1 MSDAREVIL
10 QGAHGDIDIHENGD
24 FHMTCP
30 MSRAIDAGLAALAAE
45 GLTICRAP
53 RDVNEAVHGG
63 LEARLS
69 LVVERDG
76 KRSSTRRRGSR

>member
-30 MSRAIDAGLAALAAE
+30 MSRATDAGLAALAAE
-45 GLTICRAP
+45 GLTICRKASTGRTAGDDGALMCAFVP
-53 RDVNEAVHGG
+53 V
-63 LEARLS
+63 LEHTP
-69 LVVERDG
+69 EG
-76 KRSSTRRRGSR
+76 EKQ